1 VKHILILLS
10 LLILTFPLVAQ
21 ETGVLYLKKVNGKFG
36 WFENG
41 NDKKHWKYIGEIKNG
56 KPHGTGVLSSTFGK
70 YSGEVNNGI
79 LHGQGTYTYKSGRKR
94 VGEFRKGKQWN
105 IKSYDKN
112 GKIETEWVKGIK
124 LKEEGL
130 PAVAQ
135 MAPLEIEA
143 PTQVAMKQE
152 EEKVPRYGLVAYN
165 TEDEAQKIV
174 DEMQKKFVGDTTGTW
189 DFTIVKVGKLYQVQT
204 QYGANVTEEQKA
216 FFFNILNFEY
226 DGQMG
231 NMKAVTKEKGF
242 VQIFP
247 AKPKTK
253 RKAEME
259 DGHITLGV
267 EGEVDKGV
275 GVELDLEV
283 DINAAKIAKDA
294 EDALNLAHEEAEK
307 AAKLAEEEAQRL
319 LKEHAAEIA
328 VAKAAA
334 EEEERIAAE
343 TAQKLLQEAEQVK
356 RLAAQE
362 AQRVA
367 EATAAARR
375 AAEEKARQIAVGV
388 TRKAAAAKRLAAQ
401 EAQRVAEAAAAARR
415 AAEEKARQI
424 AAEATRKA
432 AAAKRAAEE
441 AAKKKAE
448 QAKKAAEAAKK
459 SAAARSD
466 PPRFKAMENIVQ
478 FETPVEIEEEKDLGL
493 VSFVEDFTGVEK
505 EEIPPIEEEKEV
517 TEYKSYKMGV
527 RVLLGNTS
535 GKASTTNSS
544 LSLILENYGLGFNQ
558 MSFKTISSKNNV
570 YEMKNSSLDLSYTLD
585 LTSTIV
591 EDWSATAGLGY
602 VYEGK
607 GSITSASSAIK
618 YETESVSGFGLF
630 GLLGIVWEGLEGL
643 IGVRYYSTNYTDFNS
658 TNTSEVFSLGKP
670 YAISSAQLIFGLGYS
685 F

>member
-1 VKHILILLS
+1 
-10 LLILTFPLVAQ
+10 
-21 ETGVLYLKKVNGKFG
+21 
-36 WFENG
+36 
-41 NDKKHWKYIGEIKNG
+41 
-56 KPHGTGVLSSTFGK
+56 
-70 YSGEVNNGI
+70 
-79 LHGQGTYTYKSGRKR
+79 
-94 VGEFRKGKQWN
+94 
-105 IKSYDKN
+105 
-112 GKIETEWVKGIK
+112 
-124 LKEEGL
+124 
-130 PAVAQ
+130 

-152 EEKVPRYGLVAYN
+152 EGKVPRYGLVAYN

-267 EGEVDKGV
+267 EGEVDLGV

-283 DINAAKIAKDA
+283 DINAAQIAKDA
-294 EDALNLAHEEAEK
+294 EDAVNLAHEEAEK

-328 VAKAAA
+328 AAKAAA
-334 EEEERIAAE
+334 EEAERIAAE
-343 TAQKLLQEAEQVK
+343 TAQKLLQEAEQ
-356 RLAAQE
+356 
-362 AQRVA
+362 
-367 EATAAARR
+367 
-375 AAEEKARQIAVGV
+375 
-388 TRKAAAAKRLAAQ
+388 AKRLAAQ

-432 AAAKRAAEE
+432 AAEE

-466 PPRFKAMENIVQ
+466 PPRFKAMDNIVQ

-535 GKASTTNSS
+535 GKASTSNSS
-544 LSLILENYGLGFNQ
+544 LSLIWENYGLGFNQ
-558 MSFKTISSKNNV
+558 MSFKTTSSKNNV
-570 YEMKNSSLDLSYTLD
+570 YEMKDSSLDLSYTLD

-602 VYEGK
+602 VYGGK

-630 GLLGIVWEGLEGL
+630 GLLGMVWEGLEGL

-658 TNTSEVFSLGKP
+658 TNTSEVLSLGKP
-670 YAISSAQLIFGLGYS
+670 YSISDTQLVFGLGYS
-685 F
+685 FLW